1 MILHDQ
7 KIIDSM
13 AGSIAFYMC
22 ELDRTDISLEGIR
35 EYYKEWERYDR
46 SIISSYLNY
55 IWHNRDDLF
64 MKDRQIG
71 YSDKSRD
78 FFINDLIQY
87 FEKAD

>member
-1 MILHDQ
+1 
-7 KIIDSM
+7 M